1 MNYKD
6 VPGICSTST
15 IAQMPCV
22 TYKPHVIPSLAT
34 YSNDQIINSALNASN
49 YVPYYNVIPT
59 EIDLHSVHKDDVHQV
74 AMDSLNT
81 LKPVP
86 LARYSAPGH
95 YVQGY
100 YDMSFYDMEK
110 NFQAFRG
117 NVPKAVECSEK
128 DRFKYPYFNIPEDVC
143 KKSNNDDGKKKVIDT
158 LTVNI
163 DGLHATNRTNL
174 MRDVTGE
181 IMDNVFNGIVNVTPT
196 VNDVKEISVEASIV
210 DKEHAARVSKIHD
223 PNRYE
228 LDNRLTYMQPLS
240 DNKSEN
246 NSEYNSEYNSV
257 EISNP
262 LSPLNQKLL
271 YDAFN
276 PYAELAHQT
285 YGAVSSANIPLY
297 PEIYPYVM
305 KDKVSSTW
313 PDSERSFRVEE
324 ESVQYVPKDM
334 IMLNGGNEG
343 NRGANGKSYT
353 YGNVVASP
361 STPTVSSTKVMK
373 LVRESYVSPVE
384 ITKRPVNAGRV
395 ERYKA
400 SVTDER
406 AKERGGGR
414 ADCKANGGANGR
426 ANGMIDWSANGRVNS
441 GANRSANERFD
452 WHVDH
457 NPNRNANHNA
467 NSRADWSTIRNP
479 IRGANNSPIRNAKH
493 NPNLIAHNSP
503 HETKDIKLGRV
514 HVNVKTPTVQSKRER
529 FENPIEKE
537 ADYMY
542 MEVLKTRAMAVC
554 NYLKSNKMYKNWSSN
569 WNLLQKNLNRNKLL
583 FERLEDT
590 DADVAYVINKG
601 DEVKFRIRDV
611 SKYVPINI
619 YQYVLYHEMAHMS
632 TTELQHTPKFHE
644 LLNIITLAGFEL
656 GFIDLR
662 RTNRDF
668 YYTND
673 QPIISR
679 DGMKDEIISGC
690 MFLKEANPD
699 NALYYDSIIKH
710 VNSM

>member
-6 VPGICSTST
+6 VPGISSTSS

-22 TYKPHVIPSLAT
+22 TYKPHVIPSLAS

-86 LARYSAPGH
+86 LARYLAPGH

-100 YDMSFYDMEK
+100 YDMLFYDMEK

-181 IMDNVFNGIVNVTPT
+181 IMDNVLNGIVNVTPT
-196 VNDVKEISVEASIV
+196 VDDVKEISVDASIV

-228 LDNRLTYMQPLS
+228 LDNRLTYMQLLS
-240 DNKSEN
+240 GNE
-246 NSEYNSEYNSV
+246 SV

-262 LSPLNQKLL
+262 LSPLNQKML

-305 KDKVSSTW
+305 KDKASSTW
-313 PDSERSFRVEE
+313 PESERSFRVEE
-324 ESVQYVPKDM
+324 ETVQYVPKDM
-334 IMLNGGNEG
+334 IMLNGGKGG
-343 NRGANGKSYT
+343 NGGANGKGYSYD
-353 YGNVVASP
+353 NVAASP

-373 LVRESYVSPVE
+373 LVQESYVSPVE
-384 ITKRPVNAGRV
+384 ITKKQANAGRV
-395 ERYKA
+395 ERYRA
-400 SVTDER
+400 SVRDER
-406 AKERGGGR
+406 ADGRGRGGTNGGANERFDWR
-414 ADCKANGGANGR
+414 ANSGANGGANERFDWSANSGANGGANGR
-426 ANGMIDWSANGRVNS
+426 TDWSAIRNPIS
-441 GANRSANERFD
+441 GANS
-452 WHVDH
+452 
-457 NPNRNANHNA
+457 NPIRNTNRNTNRNAN
-467 NSRADWSTIRNP
+467 
-479 IRGANNSPIRNAKH
+479 
-493 NPNLIAHNSP
+493 LIANTPP
-503 HETKDIKLGRV
+503 HDTKDIKLGRV

>member
-22 TYKPHVIPSLAT
+22 TYKPHVIPSLAS

-59 EIDLHSVHKDDVHQV
+59 EIDLHSVHKDDVYQV

-158 LTVNI
+158 LTINI

-181 IMDNVFNGIVNVTPT
+181 IMDNVLNDIVNATPT
-196 VNDVKEISVEASIV
+196 VEDIKEISIDASIV

-240 DNKSEN
+240 DNKS
-246 NSEYNSEYNSV
+246 V

-271 YDAFN
+271 YDTFN

-285 YGAVSSANIPLY
+285 YGTVSSANIPLY

-305 KDKVSSTW
+305 KDKASSSW
-313 PDSERSFRVEE
+313 PESERSFRVEE
-324 ESVQYVPKDM
+324 ETVQYVPKDM

-343 NRGANGKSYT
+343 GVNGGANGKSYT
-353 YGNVVASP
+353 YGNAVASP

-373 LVRESYVSPVE
+373 LVRESYVSPAE
-384 ITKRPVNAGRV
+384 ITKRPANAGRV
-395 ERYKA
+395 ERYRA
-400 SVTDER
+400 SVRGERADER
-406 AKERGGGR
+406 GRGSV
-414 ADCKANGGANGR
+414 
-426 ANGMIDWSANGRVNS
+426 DWSANG
-441 GANRSANERFD
+441 GANERFD
-452 WHVDH
+452 WRANSGANGNANEMFDRRA
-457 NPNRNANHNA
+457 NRNANG
-467 NSRADWSTIRNP
+467 RTDWSAIRNP
-479 IRGANNSPIRNAKH
+479 IRGANNNPIRNANR
-493 NPNLIAHNSP
+493 NPNPVANNPP
-503 HETKDIKLGRV
+503 HETKDLKLGRV

>member
-22 TYKPHVIPSLAT
+22 TYKPHVIPSLAS

-100 YDMSFYDMEK
+100 YDMSFCDMEK

-128 DRFKYPYFNIPEDVC
+128 DRFKYPFFNIPEDVC

-181 IMDNVFNGIVNVTPT
+181 IMDNVLNDIVNVTPF
-196 VNDVKEISVEASIV
+196 VDDVKEISVDASIV

-228 LDNRLTYMQPLS
+228 LDNRLTYIHPLS
-240 DNKSEN
+240 GNESDNRSGNEK
-246 NSEYNSEYNSV
+246 V

-305 KDKVSSTW
+305 KDKASSTW
-313 PDSERSFRVEE
+313 PKSERSFRVEE
-324 ESVQYVPKDM
+324 KTVQYVPKDM

-343 NRGANGKSYT
+343 ANRGVNGKSYT
-353 YGNVVASP
+353 YGDVVASP

-373 LVRESYVSPVE
+373 LAQESYVSPVE
-384 ITKRPVNAGRV
+384 ITKRPANAGRV

-400 SVTDER
+400 SVRDEHVD
-406 AKERGGGR
+406 GSGR
-414 ADCKANGGANGR
+414 DSIDWRANGGANGR
-426 ANGMIDWSANGRVNS
+426 VDWRANS
-441 GANRSANERFD
+441 GVNDGANERFN
-452 WHVDH
+452 WRA
-457 NPNRNANHNA
+457 NRYPNGRANWNA
-467 NSRADWSTIRNP
+467 IRNP
-479 IRGANNSPIRNAKH
+479 IRGANSNTFRNTKY
-493 NPNLIAHNSP
+493 NPNLHANNP
-503 HETKDIKLGRV
+503 PYETKDIKLGRV
-514 HVNVKTPTVQSKRER
+514 HVNVKTPRVQSKRER

-554 NYLKSNKMYKNWSSN
+554 NYLKSNKMYKSWSSN

>member
-22 TYKPHVIPSLAT
+22 TYKPHVIPSLAS

-100 YDMSFYDMEK
+100 YDMSFCDMEK

-128 DRFKYPYFNIPEDVC
+128 DRFKYPFFNIPEDVC
-143 KKSNNDDGKKKVIDT
+143 KKSNNDNGKKKVIDT

-181 IMDNVFNGIVNVTPT
+181 IMDNVLNGIVNVTPF
-196 VNDVKEISVEASIV
+196 VDDVKEISVDASIV

-240 DNKSEN
+240 GNESDNRSGNEK
-246 NSEYNSEYNSV
+246 V

-305 KDKVSSTW
+305 KDKASSTW
-313 PDSERSFRVEE
+313 PKSERSFRVEE
-324 ESVQYVPKDM
+324 KTVQYVPKDM

-343 NRGANGKSYT
+343 NRKSYT
-353 YGNVVASP
+353 YGDVVASP

-373 LVRESYVSPVE
+373 LVRESYVSPLE
-384 ITKRPVNAGRV
+384 ITKKPVNAGRV

-400 SVTDER
+400 SVRDER
-406 AKERGGGR
+406 ADGRGRGGDVIRGANARFDWR
-414 ADCKANGGANGR
+414 ANGNANGGANERFDWRANGGANGR
-426 ANGMIDWSANGRVNS
+426 TDWSA
-441 GANRSANERFD
+441 
-452 WHVDH
+452 
-457 NPNRNANHNA
+457 
-467 NSRADWSTIRNP
+467 IRNP
-479 IRGANNSPIRNAKH
+479 IRGANSNVNHSPIRNNKH
-493 NPNLIAHNSP
+493 NTTRNPNHIAHNQP
-503 HETKDIKLGRV
+503 HDTKDIKLGRV
-514 HVNVKTPTVQSKRER
+514 HVNVKTPRVQSKRER

>member
-6 VPGICSTST
+6 LPGITTTPSSLS
-15 IAQMPCV
+15 IAQIPCV
-22 TYKPHVIPSLAT
+22 TYKPQVIPSLPSQ
-34 YSNDQIINSALNASN
+34 SNDRIFNSAVNNSN
-49 YVPYYNVIPT
+49 YVHYLNVYPS
-59 EIDLHSVHKDDVHQV
+59 EIDLHLVHKDDVHDV

-86 LARYSAPGH
+86 LARYSSPGE
-95 YVQGY
+95 YVKGY
-100 YDMSFYDMEK
+100 YDMSFCDMEK
-110 NFQAFRG
+110 NLQAFRG
-117 NVPKAVECSEK
+117 SVPKAIESSEK
-128 DRFKYPYFNIPEDVC
+128 NRFKYPFLDVPEDVC
-143 KKSNNDDGKKKVIDT
+143 KKSDNNDKKKIIDT

-163 DGLHATNRTNL
+163 DGLHSSNRTNL
-174 MRDVTGE
+174 MRDINGE
-181 IMDNVFNGIVNVTPT
+181 VMDNVMSSIINTSAIADNI
-196 VNDVKEISVEASIV
+196 KEISIEASIV
-210 DKEHAARVSKIHD
+210 DKEHLARVSKIHD

-228 LDNRLTYMQPLS
+228 LDNRNTYLQTI
-240 DNKSEN
+240 
-246 NSEYNSEYNSV
+246 NSGDKI

-262 LSPLNQKLL
+262 LSPLNQKML

-285 YGAVSSANIPLY
+285 YGTVSSSNVPLY

-305 KDKVSSTW
+305 KDKVSNSW
-313 PDSERSFRVEE
+313 PKSRNDAIVEE
-324 ESVQYVPKDM
+324 TIRYVPKDM
-334 IMLNGGNEG
+334 IMLNNEEKRQSNTNGNT
-343 NRGANGKSYT
+343 NVNTSVNT
-353 YGNVVASP
+353 YGDIASSP
-361 STPTVSSTKVMK
+361 SMPTVSATKVMK
-373 LVRESYVSPVE
+373 SVRESYVSPSTMLKQQRVSVPHTTNVLE
-384 ITKRPVNAGRV
+384 AGQKDTYTSNV
-395 ERYKA
+395 KQ
-400 SVTDER
+400 SS
-406 AKERGGGR
+406 AK
-414 ADCKANGGANGR
+414 KN
-426 ANGMIDWSANGRVNS
+426 
-441 GANRSANERFD
+441 
-452 WHVDH
+452 
-457 NPNRNANHNA
+457 
-467 NSRADWSTIRNP
+467 
-479 IRGANNSPIRNAKH
+479 
-493 NPNLIAHNSP
+493 
-503 HETKDIKLGRV
+503 IKLGRV
-514 HVNVKTPTVQSKRER
+514 HVNVKTPKSLHNRER

-569 WNLLQKNLNRNKLL
+569 WKLLQKNLNRNGLL
-583 FERLEDT
+583 FERLDDT
-590 DADVAYVINKG
+590 DADIAYVINKG

-632 TTELQHTPKFHE
+632 TTELQHTAKFHE

-673 QPIISR
+673 QPIVSK

>member
-6 VPGICSTST
+6 LPGVTTTPSSLS
-15 IAQMPCV
+15 IAQIPCV
-22 TYKPHVIPSLAT
+22 TYKPQVIPSLPSQ
-34 YSNDQIINSALNASN
+34 SNDRIFNSAVNNSN
-49 YVPYYNVIPT
+49 YVHYLNVYPT
-59 EIDLHSVHKDDVHQV
+59 EIDLHRVHKDDIHNV

-86 LARYSAPGH
+86 LARYSSPGE
-95 YVQGY
+95 YVKGY

-110 NFQAFRG
+110 NLQAFRG
-117 NVPKAVECSEK
+117 SVPKAIESSEK
-128 DRFKYPYFNIPEDVC
+128 NRFKYPFLDVPEDVC
-143 KKSNNDDGKKKVIDT
+143 KKSDNDGKKKIIDT

-163 DGLHATNRTNL
+163 DGLHSSNRTNL
-174 MRDVTGE
+174 MRDINGE
-181 IMDNVFNGIVNVTPT
+181 VMDNVMNSIINTST
-196 VNDVKEISVEASIV
+196 LADNIKEISIEASIV
-210 DKEHAARVSKIHD
+210 DKEHLARVSKIHD

-228 LDNRLTYMQPLS
+228 LDNRHSYLQPIDS
-240 DNKSEN
+240 GNGI
-246 NSEYNSEYNSV
+246 

-262 LSPLNQKLL
+262 LSPLNQKML

-285 YGAVSSANIPLY
+285 YGTVSSSNVPLY

-305 KDKVSSTW
+305 KDKVSNTW
-313 PDSERSFRVEE
+313 PKSRNDTVEE
-324 ESVQYVPKDM
+324 ETVRYVPKDM
-334 IMLNGGNEG
+334 IMLNNEEKRNSNTSVNTYG
-343 NRGANGKSYT
+343 KTSVNTYANTNDNTSVNT
-353 YGNVVASP
+353 YGNIALSP
-361 STPTVSSTKVMK
+361 SMPTVSATKVMK
-373 LVRESYVSPVE
+373 SVRESYVSP
-384 ITKRPVNAGRV
+384 
-395 ERYKA
+395 
-400 SVTDER
+400 
-406 AKERGGGR
+406 
-414 ADCKANGGANGR
+414 
-426 ANGMIDWSANGRVNS
+426 
-441 GANRSANERFD
+441 
-452 WHVDH
+452 
-457 NPNRNANHNA
+457 
-467 NSRADWSTIRNP
+467 STILKQPRVSVPHATNVLEA
-479 IRGANNSPIRNAKH
+479 GQTDTVSPSTMLKQPRVSVPHATNVLEAGQTDTVSPSTMLKQPRVSVPYATNVLEAGQKDAYTSNIKQLNAKKK
-493 NPNLIAHNSP
+493 N
-503 HETKDIKLGRV
+503 IKLGRV
-514 HVNVKTPTVQSKRER
+514 HVNVKTPKSLHNRER

-569 WNLLQKNLNRNKLL
+569 WKLLQKNLNRNGLL
-583 FERLEDT
+583 FERLDDT
-590 DADVAYVINKG
+590 DADIAYVINKG

-632 TTELQHTPKFHE
+632 TTELQHTAKFHE

-673 QPIISR
+673 QPIVSK